1 MIETEAPL
9 IATGIES
16 DIARYSSYNLVAKN
30 SGVVTYVDGS
40 KIHIERPGSD
50 NVKGITDKYSLRN
63 FERSNQGTIVQQRPI
78 VKKGQKVEA
87 WFINWWNLLH
97 LKMVN

>member
-1 MIETEAPL
+1 M
-9 IATGIES
+9 
-16 DIARYSSYNLVAKN
+16 
-30 SGVVTYVDGS
+30 
-40 KIHIERPGSD
+40 ERPGSD

>member
-1 MIETEAPL
+1 M
-9 IATGIES
+9 
-16 DIARYSSYNLVAKN
+16 
-30 SGVVTYVDGS
+30 
-40 KIHIERPGSD
+40 ERPGSD

-87 WFINWWNLLH
+87 WFINWYFFI
-97 LKMVN
+97 